1 MYYICNNFKLFSFFI
16 IVFKNKKK
24 QYYSDDQKCCTES
37 WFFKNTSNPSPFQ
50 KSFLHCTVWFSLLF
64 FQKGNACGLLDA
76 SLHFKLQLSSEV
88 NCCPKMKDFLTNFPF
103 RELSIFVTIVGSFTY
118 NILLERD
125 MACTCKQGTPDCG
138 IYMALP
144 TCIIFILILWTDKKF
159 KTACKFTFACRCESS
174 KKDGDSPSPSP
185 AAVASQEQEQRQEQT
200 KCCRTE
206 LCGVLLTRILKAGC
220 VGLLWVVSVLMD
232 GDWYVCCNLE
242 KSNNRTNLACKDK
255 QNITAEE
262 NIIIIEMKNYSRVSS
277 SYLIFRLYIALIL
290 TDQPDVFTIP
300 FQNIGFV
307 LLFGI
312 IFLAALMS
320 LFDWKRCCEC
330 CCRRRIVFDTV
341 ILEEGEYLLKEILTV
356 AAKEELTRTIFNQI
370 SETQKDWIEC
380 LDAAAKM
387 VEKSS
392 EPKLSKKQEQLK
404 DELQMRPQEMLPPP
418 NPKLCLHQHMQR
430 WLILFCEMLNHGAVS
445 WNQNFKVQ
453 LKVYLVF
460 TDSFHFYYTV

>member
-16 IVFKNKKK
+16 IVFKKKK
-24 QYYSDDQKCCTES
+24 KNNIILMIRNVAQRADFSRIPLSPPLFRRAFYIVQFDFL
-37 WFFKNTSNPSPFQ
+37 FF
-50 KSFLHCTVWFSLLF
+50 F

-118 NILLERD
+118 NLLLERD

-206 LCGVLLTRILKAGC
+206 LCGILLTRILKAGC

-277 SYLIFRLYIALIL
+277 SYLIFRLYIVLIL
-290 TDQPDVFTIP
+290 TDQPDAFTIP

-330 CCRRRIVFDTV
+330 CCSRRIVFDTV
-341 ILEEGEYLLKEILTV
+341 ILEEGEYLLKEILTE

-430 WLILFCEMLNHGAVS
+430 
-445 WNQNFKVQ
+445 
-453 LKVYLVF
+453 
-460 TDSFHFYYTV
+460 

>member
-1 MYYICNNFKLFSFFI
+1 
-16 IVFKNKKK
+16 
-24 QYYSDDQKCCTES
+24 
-37 WFFKNTSNPSPFQ
+37 
-50 KSFLHCTVWFSLLF
+50 
-64 FQKGNACGLLDA
+64 
-76 SLHFKLQLSSEV
+76 
-88 NCCPKMKDFLTNFPF
+88 MKDFLTNFPF

-118 NILLERD
+118 NLLLERD

-159 KTACKFTFACRCESS
+159 KTACKFTFACRCGSS

-277 SYLIFRLYIALIL
+277 SYLIFRLYIVLIL

-300 FQNIGFV
+300 FQNIGFF

-341 ILEEGEYLLKEILTV
+341 ILEEGEYLLKEILTE
-356 AAKEELTRTIFNQI
+356 AAKEELTKTIFNQI

-380 LDAAAKM
+380 LDAAANM

-404 DELQMRPQEMLPPP
+404 DELQMRPQEMLPPS
-418 NPKLCLHQHMQR
+418 NPKLCLRQHMQR
-430 WLILFCEMLNHGAVS
+430 
-445 WNQNFKVQ
+445 
-453 LKVYLVF
+453 
-460 TDSFHFYYTV
+460 

>member
-1 MYYICNNFKLFSFFI
+1 
-16 IVFKNKKK
+16 
-24 QYYSDDQKCCTES
+24 
-37 WFFKNTSNPSPFQ
+37 
-50 KSFLHCTVWFSLLF
+50 
-64 FQKGNACGLLDA
+64 
-76 SLHFKLQLSSEV
+76 
-88 NCCPKMKDFLTNFPF
+88 MKDFLTNFPF

-118 NILLERD
+118 NLLLERD

-174 KKDGDSPSPSP
+174 KEDGDSPSPSP

-262 NIIIIEMKNYSRVSS
+262 NIIIIEMKNYSR
-277 SYLIFRLYIALIL
+277 
-290 TDQPDVFTIP
+290 
-300 FQNIGFV
+300 NIGFG

-341 ILEEGEYLLKEILTV
+341 ILEEGEYLLKEILTE

-380 LDAAAKM
+380 LDSAANM

-404 DELQMRPQEMLPPP
+404 DELQMRLQEMLPPL
-418 NPKLCLHQHMQR
+418 NPKLCLRQHMQR
-430 WLILFCEMLNHGAVS
+430 
-445 WNQNFKVQ
+445 
-453 LKVYLVF
+453 
-460 TDSFHFYYTV
+460 

>member
-16 IVFKNKKK
+16 IVFKKKK
-24 QYYSDDQKCCTES
+24 KNNIILMIRNVAQRADFSRIPLSPPLFRRAFYIVQFDFL
-37 WFFKNTSNPSPFQ
+37 FF
-50 KSFLHCTVWFSLLF
+50 F

-118 NILLERD
+118 NLLLERD

-277 SYLIFRLYIALIL
+277 SYLIFRLYIVLIL
-290 TDQPDVFTIP
+290 TDQPDAFTIP

-341 ILEEGEYLLKEILTV
+341 ILEEGEYLLKEILTE

-430 WLILFCEMLNHGAVS
+430 
-445 WNQNFKVQ
+445 
-453 LKVYLVF
+453 
-460 TDSFHFYYTV
+460 